1 MNFSRDFSLNTLCTG
16 LVFVLGLANQWL
28 LANHL
33 LDKAEYGRLGLWT
46 NAAMIGAM
54 VCGEW
59 VRRGSTYVVGK
70 EGAGA
75 EARDNAV
82 IYCLLLLAVA
92 MGLAYVGA
100 GFAGRLLGSEA
111 VVYWPLL
118 AVLPGL
124 FVLQR
129 LGMSILLGAD
139 RIQVYVMIPVLFI
152 AVYLAGNIGLW
163 LLGAEDLAAVLSL
176 FAGAAGVAGLVAFAA
191 LWNTGRFTGGDGQ
204 VMHRTFSVGARGAVS
219 VVLVFLLLKVD
230 VFLIDYFLGNAAA
243 GSYRIATVFAD
254 MMQRLPDVAGAV
266 LLAKV
271 VRGEDK
277 SLLSLRVAQG
287 ILVFSLVAALIL
299 LVGGQMLI
307 GLFFPAFPEAYEPLV
322 WMLPGLLFLG
332 FGSVCNTKLAGQG
345 YPAITLWAAALALV
359 VNILL
364 NFIFIPMLGL
374 KGAALATSMA
384 YAIWSLVIGSGF
396 LRSEGLAWGDLL
408 RVWELASARG
418 QKSP

>member
-1 MNFSRDFSLNTLCTG
+1 
-16 LVFVLGLANQWL
+16 
-28 LANHL
+28 
-33 LDKAEYGRLGLWT
+33 
-46 NAAMIGAM
+46 
-54 VCGEW
+54 
-59 VRRGSTYVVGK
+59 
-70 EGAGA
+70 
-75 EARDNAV
+75 
-82 IYCLLLLAVA
+82 
-92 MGLAYVGA
+92 
-100 GFAGRLLGSEA
+100 
-111 VVYWPLL
+111 
-118 AVLPGL
+118 
-124 FVLQR
+124 
-129 LGMSILLGAD
+129 
-139 RIQVYVMIPVLFI
+139 
-152 AVYLAGNIGLW
+152 
-163 LLGAEDLAAVLSL
+163 
-176 FAGAAGVAGLVAFAA
+176 
-191 LWNTGRFTGGDGQ
+191 
-204 VMHRTFSVGARGAVS
+204 

-359 VNILL
+359 INILL

-384 YAIWSLVIGSGF
+384 YAIWSLVIGRGF